1 MELASFSRRFLALG
15 LDLLILSLPLSIILM
30 TYAILND
37 LQLYAPYYQTGIDL
51 VPEIVYRFYPVL
63 LPTFSIWALVIF
75 LYFWLTT
82 FGGGQSIGK
91 MLLKM
96 RVIRLDAS
104 PCKLTCALWR
114 TIFQFI
120 SVMLFFFGFFW
131 AIFDCKRQ
139 SFHDKVVKTVVIRC
153 YS

>member
-82 FGGGQSIGK
+82 
-91 MLLKM
+91 
-96 RVIRLDAS
+96 LDMIYIV
-104 PCKLTCALWR
+104 L
-114 TIFQFI
+114 
-120 SVMLFFFGFFW
+120 VLFRGCRKPR
-131 AIFDCKRQ
+131 I
-139 SFHDKVVKTVVIRC
+139 VVF
-153 YS
+153 